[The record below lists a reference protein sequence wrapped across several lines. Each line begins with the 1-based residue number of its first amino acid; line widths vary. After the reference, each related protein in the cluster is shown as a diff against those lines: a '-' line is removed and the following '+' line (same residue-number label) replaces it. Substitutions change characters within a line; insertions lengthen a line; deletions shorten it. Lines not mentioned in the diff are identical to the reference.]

1 MATGLKATGEQ
12 LSQMSNST
20 KDSSE
25 PVKKESLA
33 FRAPQPL
40 AEQVRRFADENS
52 MSQSDALRQLVRD
65 GLEVEEIRDDMETLE
80 QRVERLE
87 EETEECGWLASLLKP

>member
-1 MATGLKATGEQ
+1 MATGLKVTGKQ

-40 AEQVRRFADENS
+40 AERVRRFADENS
-52 MSQSDALRQLVRD
+52 MSQSDALRKLVRD

-87 EETEECGWLASLLKP
+87 NETEQSGWLASLLKP